1 MVNTQNKAS
10 TMTATKESVKG
21 TVVVEGHSFP
31 SIEAASNATGYSS
44 EQLKKYIQNSEESGI
59 SATSK
64 LKKAV

>member
-31 SIEAASNATGYSS
+31 SIEADSNANG
-44 EQLKKYIQNSEESGI
+44 
-59 SATSK
+59 
-64 LKKAV
+64 